1 MVAVSCSECSV
12 TNYQSTC
19 CHFLEDVICVN
30 IVTRFEVGVVLM
42 VTGHSLLGC
51 CTLSAI
57 K

>member
-51 CTLSAI
+51 WALSAI